1 MRRPLIALS
10 VLVAGALAVALPSTA
25 TAQSTSSEDPDIVVL
40 KDGADAKRIA
50 AEHSKRYGF
59 EVVHI
64 YRFAL
69 EGYAARL
76 SPNQAAA
83 VRAERAVLF
92 VDGLD
97 VGAELPP
104 TGDLRR
110 ATAARGQRSE
120 QVVPFGVDRVD
131 ADLSSTR
138 VGDGKGRVPVN
149 VAVLDGGI
157 QPDHPDLNV
166 IDGTNCLEGG
176 PKGDW
181 ADRDGHG
188 TFVGGTVGALDN
200 RIGNVGYAPGAR
212 LFSVRVANPDGY
224 ITNADFVCGIDW
236 AAKSR
241 RDGDRRNDI
250 AIANMSLTGP
260 VQPDDERCG
269 RTVGDAGHYAVCG
282 LTSAG
287 VTSVGSAG
295 NAAMPLTTQ
304 GPATYSEILTVTAMG
319 DRDGIPG
326 GLGGQF
332 GCEPTQ
338 FDDVFAFFSNW
349 AVLPTDAAHTVSA
362 PGVCVPSTFVG
373 SQYAIWTGTS
383 FSAPVVSAMVA
394 LCIDTG
400 ECAGLGPKAIVRK
413 IARDAAAYNQR
424 HPDYGYEGDPFR
436 PVDDR
441 YYGYL
446 VNAGIY

>member
-1 MRRPLIALS
+1 MRHPLIALS
-10 VLVAGALAVALPSTA
+10 VLVAATLTVALPSAA
-25 TAQSTSSEDPDIVVL
+25 TAKSTGAEDPDIVVL
-40 KDGADAKRIA
+40 KDSADAKRIA

-59 EVVHI
+59 EVVHT

-76 SPNQAAA
+76 SPSEAAA
-83 VRAERAVLF
+83 VRAERSVLF

-97 VGAELPP
+97 VGPELPP
-104 TGDLRR
+104 TGDLTKT
-110 ATAARGQRSE
+110 TARDRQQSE
-120 QVVPFGVDRVD
+120 QVVGFGVDRVD
-131 ADLSSTR
+131 AEISSAR

-166 IDGTNCLEGG
+166 IDGTNCLEGKPRG
-176 PKGDW
+176 AW

-212 LFSVRVANPDGY
+212 LFSVRVASPDGY
-224 ITNADFVCGIDW
+224 ITSADFTCGIDW
-236 AAKSR
+236 VAKSR
-241 RDGDRRNDI
+241 LDADRRNDI
-250 AIANMSLTGP
+250 AVANMSLSG
-260 VQPDDERCG
+260 VVEPDDERCG
-269 RTVGDAGHYAVCG
+269 RAAGDAEHYAICG
-282 LTSAG
+282 LTDAG
-287 VTSVGSAG
+287 VTSVASAG
-295 NAAMPLTTQ
+295 NDSYELTTE
-304 GPATYSEILTVTAMG
+304 GPATYSEVLTVTAMG

-332 GCEPTQ
+332 SCEPDH
-338 FDDVFAFFSNW
+338 FDDVFAVFSNW

-373 SQYAIWTGTS
+373 SQYAVWSGTS
-383 FSAPVVSAMVA
+383 FSAPMVSAVVA
-394 LCIDTG
+394 LCIHSG
-400 ECAGLGPKAIVRK
+400 ECAGLKPKTIVRK
-413 IARDAAAYNQR
+413 IAREAAAYNTR
-424 HPDYGYEGDPFR
+424 HPDYGYDGDPLR
-436 PVDDR
+436 PLDNR

-446 VNAGIY
+446 INAGIY